1 MFFAFL
7 FVVLAAVVTLAVWGF
22 SMWGSAPENADDL
35 VTYTNDRL
43 GFSLEHST
51 VYGAIQEF
59 DHQVVF
65 RAAPEDQ
72 WVFAVSVED
81 TAHASVSDW
90 LEARSVADG
99 VALGYRS
106 IGSVGDGFE
115 LVTQDVISDSD
126 TGGARYSRIAFAV
139 KLVRGKI
146 YKLDYRNDLSS
157 QESPQLIPEMIN
169 IAASLRV
176 LE

>member
-7 FVVLAAVVTLAVWGF
+7 LVVLAGVVALAVWGF
-22 SMWGSAPENADDL
+22 SMWGSTQGETDDL

-43 GFSLEHST
+43 GFSLEHPA

-72 WVFAVSVED
+72 WLFAVSVED
-81 TAHASVSDW
+81 TAYDSVGDW
-90 LEARSVADG
+90 LEARSATDD

-106 IGSVGDGFE
+106 IGRVGDGFE
-115 LVTQDVISDSD
+115 LVTQDVISDSNV
-126 TGGARYSRIAFAV
+126 GEARYSRIAFAV

-169 IAASLRV
+169 IAAGLRV